1 MRTLWCSGS
10 EKTTVFGLLN
20 LHHCSRFQLLVS
32 LSSTCLLIVLGPC
45 HVPCLAVTVFCR
57 LCAWAANTQ
66 QHILCV
72 QLQQSRWWRPWHSL
86 FLYLASLKL
95 SRVTR
100 DPICLPVCWP
110 KVRAFSSDAQV
121 SSDPPTNLIDY
132 VNGFGHR
139 LCCRSAGERRTGS
152 AQAKMKV
159 RYDRHTKVRKFST
172 GDKLLAGCPLVSSPF
187 QAKFSGL
194 FTGAKCVSD
203 QNYLISTPGHWEP
216 VKLFHVNLLKACCDQ
231 SPGGSYSIFQPDRFN
246 NLYSRMLPL

>member
-57 LCAWAANTQ
+57 LCSWAANTQ

-139 LCCRSAGERRTGS
+139 LCCRSVARG
-152 AQAKMKV
+152 A
-159 RYDRHTKVRKFST
+159 
-172 GDKLLAGCPLVSSPF
+172 LAVHRQKWKWGMIVTL
-187 QAKFSGL
+187 
-194 FTGAKCVSD
+194 KCVSSALAT
-203 QNYLISTPGHWEP
+203 NFWLAVRWWVP
-216 VKLFHVNLLKACCDQ
+216 LFRLSFLVFLQVPSVFRTRIIWFQLLVIGSQ
-231 SPGGSYSIFQPDRFN
+231 WSYS
-246 NLYSRMLPL
+246 MLTC

>member
-1 MRTLWCSGS
+1 MLKSLLHAYCVELRGDWEEGLPWLLLVAREVVKEITRFSPKDL
-10 EKTTVFGLLN
+10 VFG
-20 LHHCSRFQLLVS
+20 HTVRGP
-32 LSSTCLLIVLGPC
+32 LS
-45 HVPCLAVTVFCR
+45 VF
-57 LCAWAANTQ
+57 
-66 QHILCV
+66 
-72 QLQQSRWWRPWHSL
+72 
-86 FLYLASLKL
+86 
-95 SRVTR
+95 R
-100 DPICLPVCWP
+100 DGWMET
-110 KVRAFSSDAQV
+110 
-121 SSDPPTNLIDY
+121 DPPTNLIDY

-152 AQAKMKV
+152 AQAKMKA
-159 RYDRHTKVRKFST
+159 RYDRHTKVCKFSP

-231 SPGGSYSIFQPDRFN
+231 SPGVSYSIFQPDRFN